1 MQELETVKSNDTTD
15 VYSEVLKM
23 FVGTDNLRPNIKQ
36 PFFNED
42 YVIATDAMVLIC
54 FKKELLKNVDFT
66 PAENPPNALSIIPE
80 DNIEPI
86 VFETT
91 ALREAIKS
99 LKEKTGKTYNIEE
112 SECPDCHGI
121 NFVTYKFKDS
131 FGNQHLYDLECP
143 VCEDGEGFFKIKN
156 IITGET
162 IEKSFREL
170 LRFNETYFEVDKFES
185 IVKAAELLSINQIVL
200 TSRKYE
206 LSKHKFTLG
215 ECTVCIAPVRPLKE
229 DIIENINPESE

>member
-1 MQELETVKSNDTTD
+1 MNLARNGRTCNISLAGSIHAQHPHHLKFREIIINHIKIETMQELETVKSNDTTD

-121 NFVTYKFKDS
+121 NFVTYKFAM
-131 FGNQHLYDLECP
+131 
-143 VCEDGEGFFKIKN
+143 
-156 IITGET
+156 
-162 IEKSFREL
+162 R
-170 LRFNETYFEVDKFES
+170 
-185 IVKAAELLSINQIVL
+185 
-200 TSRKYE
+200 
-206 LSKHKFTLG
+206 
-215 ECTVCIAPVRPLKE
+215 
-229 DIIENINPESE
+229 